1 MSHDERA
8 ESELHSYS
16 AYGLQLA
23 SALPLPEL
31 LPGKGRADVH
41 IGIDRSTSG
50 GAGEISGIRSIS
62 ASPIRVSL
70 TWSTV
75 GDLLIEDGNRIT
87 VTPASGADEESLRLF
102 VTGAGL
108 GVLLH
113 QRGLLVLHASGV
125 VIEDRAVGFL
135 GAKGWGKS
143 TTAMALH
150 QRGRP
155 FISDELLVM
164 RFDEQNQALVMPG
177 STPMR
182 LWADALVSAGGNLD
196 TATRVRPGVDKYY
209 VNASSMAD
217 EEYPLDRLYL
227 LDGGERLSAKPVPLA
242 EAFFGI
248 VPHVYV
254 SRFGTPFIQSTDFAH
269 TFRQLNLLLKK
280 TAVIRLIRRQDL
292 TELQDIAKLIEAHS
306 LT

>member
-1 MSHDERA
+1 MPRNEGAASD
-8 ESELHSYS
+8 LHLYS
-16 AYGLQLA
+16 AYGLNLA

-31 LPGKGRADVH
+31 LPGKDRADVH
-41 IGIDRSTSG
+41 IAIDRSTSG
-50 GAGEISGIRSIS
+50 GSGEISVIRCIS
-62 ASPIRVSL
+62 ASPVRAHL
-70 TWSTV
+70 TWGTV

-87 VTPASGADEESLRLF
+87 VRPASGADEESLRLF

-125 VIEDRAVGFL
+125 VIQDRAVGIL

-155 FISDELLVM
+155 FISDELLAM

-182 LWADALVSAGGNLD
+182 LWADALVSAGGNLGS
-196 TATRVRPGVDKYY
+196 ATRVRPGVDKYY
-209 VNASSMAD
+209 VNASSVAD
-217 EEYPLDRLYL
+217 EEYPLARLYL

-254 SRFGTPFIQSTDFAH
+254 SRFGTPFIQSTNFSH